1 MYHYDISLRCIG
13 RGQSMYEFFVLSELM
28 DEPLSGYKLQFVLQ
42 KIVGNSRKISFGVI
56 YPLLDKLAKGGLIK
70 VRLAD
75 TQLKRKKKIASIT
88 PQGKQRFLELM
99 QEPIEINQNTDFMY
113 KIKFGSFHHVSQA
126 LTLTI
131 LYQYQQ
137 YLTNDLR
144 TLRQNKQELSKQGM
158 QPGDLKD
165 TQRVFE
171 LRELHLL
178 AGLSWTEQQLRE
190 KKNAETK

>member
-1 MYHYDISLRCIG
+1 MN
-13 RGQSMYEFFVLSELM
+13 
-28 DEPLSGYKLQFVLQ
+28 LSGYKLQFVLQ
-42 KIVGNSRKISFGVI
+42 KIVGNSRKISFGGVI